1 MSTILCATRGG
12 EASVQ
17 TQMQAIALAKEREG
31 DLLFLYVADVNF
43 LGRVGGSL
51 VVDVATELENMGE
64 FLLLMA
70 KERAE
75 KEGVEAKTV
84 VKRGEFRQALVEAAQ
99 EAEATLIVFGSPG
112 ENGAKRRS
120 DRSGMSH
127 TASRRFRFTGP
138 LTRYRSIGSRPTC
151 VSR

>member
-112 ENGAKRRS
+112 ENGNLTQREYLERLA
-120 DRSGMSH
+120 SGIQEE
-127 TASRRFRFTGP
+127 TGIET
-138 LTRYRSIGSRPTC
+138 LI
-151 VSR
+151 V